1 MARPRVVLDDDAW
14 AAVRVAYEDTPEPVT
29 RILARFGI
37 QRHQLYDRIALEN
50 WRMRSSGVVKSAAD
64 VAPPVARP
72 PPLLRVEPAISG
84 LVIEGTGCLV
94 EGDRPQS
101 HAERHRATL
110 PHHRSSLLEKME
122 RNVTDNPDPN
132 RQRIREAQR
141 ESLFVGAHH
150 HGARHRPPR
159 RAGGRRR
166 RSPRRRA
173 MATARPNGCVAR
185 LRSVRRLS
193 PPENGLLRVPEA

>member
-72 PPLLRVEPAISG
+72 PPLLGAEPATRDP
-84 LVIEGTGCLV
+84 VVEETGRSV
-94 EGDRPQS
+94 EGDRP
-101 HAERHRATL
+101 
-110 PHHRSSLLEKME
+110 
-122 RNVTDNPDPN
+122 V
-132 RQRIREAQR
+132 
-141 ESLFVGAHH
+141 
-150 HGARHRPPR
+150 
-159 RAGGRRR
+159 
-166 RSPRRRA
+166 
-173 MATARPNGCVAR
+173 VAR
-185 LRSVRRLS
+185 ERLDTLS
-193 PPENGLLRVPEA
+193 AARADHETAL